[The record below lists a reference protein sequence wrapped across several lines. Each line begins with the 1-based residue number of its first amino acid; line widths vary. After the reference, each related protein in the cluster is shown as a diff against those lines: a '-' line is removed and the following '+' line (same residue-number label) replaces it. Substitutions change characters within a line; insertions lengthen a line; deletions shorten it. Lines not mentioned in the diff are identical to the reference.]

1 MLIFGCGP
9 IQLLRG
15 SERINRGAACMLA
28 EHSRGVRCT
37 VLSQVALAT
46 PEVAAAERRSAHLLI
61 HDSPERSGEATPG

>member
-1 MLIFGCGP
+1 
-9 IQLLRG
+9 
-15 SERINRGAACMLA
+15 MLA

-61 HDSPERSGEATPG
+61 HDSPERSDEATPG